1 MSAGPAMVGRM
12 NTHVAGHPG
21 TLNQM
26 RQDDLMT
33 SLYRTH
39 ERGLVPRAEAL
50 ARTALFPRLRY
61 MGSKYRLIP
70 HLSSVFEEVGGGR
83 ALDAFSGSGVVSYL
97 LKAQGFEVTS
107 NDFLDFP
114 AAITSATV
122 VNQSEL
128 LTHDDVRT
136 LIGPPADDRDFI
148 SRTFDGLYFN
158 AEDRAFLDS
167 AWSHIDL
174 LGGAKRHIAISALVL
189 SAARKQPRGVFT
201 FTDSSR
207 YADGRRDLT
216 LTLREHFVERV
227 AEYNATVFDDGQSHT
242 AVVGDIADLPP
253 SDFDLVYLDPPYAPQ
268 SDDADYMKRY
278 HFLQGLAV
286 YWEGQEIMATTK
298 TKKIIKKFTPFAYK
312 RTIVDALS
320 RTFEQFADAGS
331 LVMSYSSNAV
341 PDAATI
347 VSLLRHV
354 KPNVEVHPIDHTYTF
369 GTHAA
374 ATRRSVSEYL
384 FVAR

>member
-1 MSAGPAMVGRM
+1 M
-12 NTHVAGHPG
+12 
-21 TLNQM
+21 
-26 RQDDLMT
+26 
-33 SLYRTH
+33 
-39 ERGLVPRAEAL
+39 
-50 ARTALFPRLRY
+50 
-61 MGSKYRLIP
+61 
-70 HLSSVFEEVGGGR
+70 
-83 ALDAFSGSGVVSYL
+83 
-97 LKAQGFEVTS
+97 
-107 NDFLDFP
+107 
-114 AAITSATV
+114 
-122 VNQSEL
+122 
-128 LTHDDVRT
+128 
-136 LIGPPADDRDFI
+136 
-148 SRTFDGLYFN
+148 
-158 AEDRAFLDS
+158 
-167 AWSHIDL
+167 
-174 LGGAKRHIAISALVL
+174 
-189 SAARKQPRGVFT
+189 FT

-312 RTIVDALS
+312 RTIVEALS

>member
-1 MSAGPAMVGRM
+1 
-12 NTHVAGHPG
+12 
-21 TLNQM
+21 
-26 RQDDLMT
+26 
-33 SLYRTH
+33 
-39 ERGLVPRAEAL
+39 
-50 ARTALFPRLRY
+50 
-61 MGSKYRLIP
+61 MGSKYRLLP

-122 VNQSEL
+122 VNQTEL
-128 LTHDDVRT
+128 LTHEDVRA
-136 LIGPPADDRDFI
+136 IVGPAADDRDFI

-167 AWSHIDL
+167 AWSHIDR
-174 LGGAKRHIAISALVL
+174 LGGAKRHIAIAALVL

-201 FTDSSR
+201 FTDSTR

-227 AEYNATVFDDGQSHT
+227 AEYNATVFDDGQTHR
-242 AVVGDIADLPP
+242 ALVGDIADLPP

-286 YWEGQEIMATTK
+286 YWEGQEIMTTTK
-298 TKKIIKKFTPFAYK
+298 TKKIIKKYTPFAYK
-312 RTIVDALS
+312 RTIVDALA
-320 RTFEQFADAGS
+320 RTFEQFADAGA

-354 KPNVEVHPIDHTYTF
+354 KATVEVHPIDHTYTF

-374 ATRRSVSEYL
+374 ATRRAVSEYL